1 MAVRAAPREGM
12 LVGTSGTTGAA
23 GTAAGAL
30 GAKAAGTSEA
40 TRAAGTAAGA
50 RTRVVVNQAIL
61 VEEGIQ
67 ARAEEETEDV
77 EFTRAFFIRII
88 LRVLWR
94 RVLR

>member
-1 MAVRAAPREGM
+1 MKGG
-12 LVGTSGTTGAA
+12 LIGAA

-30 GAKAAGTSEA
+30 VAKAAGTSEA

-61 VEEGIQ
+61 VEEGIL